1 MTTEPTLTLKDQ
13 NLRFLLMKTLTDYAK
28 TETDAAR
35 AELMPIL
42 LEQYKET
49 GTKSFTVHIPGAEKV
64 ATFTLSE
71 PKPGHTVDQA
81 ALLQWCE
88 WHRPDLVEEIEHPAV
103 EAWTER
109 KLRADVVEK
118 VIPEEYKL
126 AGDTYVNDD
135 MEPVDGVTYVPAAD
149 PKSYTV
155 TYAGGKAGQARVI
168 EAYRAGELA
177 GVVPGKT
184 LPAIGGAQ

>member
-1 MTTEPTLTLKDQ
+1 MTDDKPKLKDQ
-13 NLRFLLMKTLTDYAK
+13 NLRFLLMKTLADFAK
-28 TETDAAR
+28 TETDQAR
-35 AELMPIL
+35 AELMPVL

-64 ATFTLSE
+64 ATFTLAE
-71 PKPGHTVDQA
+71 PKPGHTVDQG

-103 EAWTER
+103 AAWTER
-109 KLRADVVEK
+109 KLRADVEK
-118 VIPEEYKL
+118 VIPKEYKL
-126 AGDTYVNDD
+126 AGNTYVNDD

-155 TYAGGKAGQARVI
+155 TYVDGKEGQKRVI
-168 EAYRAGELA
+168 EAYRGGELA
-177 GVVPGKT
+177 SITPSNS
-184 LPAIGGAQ
+184 LPQIGA